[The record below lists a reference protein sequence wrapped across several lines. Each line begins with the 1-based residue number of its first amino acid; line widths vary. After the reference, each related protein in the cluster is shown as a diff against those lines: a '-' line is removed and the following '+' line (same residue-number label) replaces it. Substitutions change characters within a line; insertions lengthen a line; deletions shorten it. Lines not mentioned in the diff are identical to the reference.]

1 VCESCARALEIHA
14 KFLSRIEQFR
24 REFPGG
30 SQAFMDVSGTAHC
43 MNHHGTVRIA
53 LAQQLRLNLPIVDS
67 DGTETLSIVFLRIVH
82 SAARAAW
89 YS

>member
-43 MNHHGTVRIA
+43 MMGIPVKVNI
-53 LAQQLRLNLPIVDS
+53 DS
-67 DGTETLSIVFLRIVH
+67 GRKPNGIPER
-82 SAARAAW
+82 R
-89 YS
+89 